1 MTLRIIVGVG
11 VVLAVLLVVVAVN
24 TLRVGPPVLSDV
36 SPALDVVIDE
46 DAAAERL
53 AEAVR
58 FRTISSSPD
67 APVSKSALLGLRQ
80 FLADN
85 YPNVHG
91 ILKREIVNEYS
102 LLYTWQGNEPDLKP
116 ILLAAHMDVVPVEPG
131 TEADWI
137 HPPFAS
143 IVADG
148 FIWGRGTMD
157 MKASLMG
164 IMEAAEYLLG
174 RGFTP
179 QRTIYLA
186 FGHDEEIGGSN
197 GAAKIAALLSE
208 RGVRL
213 EFTLDEG
220 LVITHGIV
228 PGVTRPAALIGVAEK
243 GKISLEVIAHGRG
256 GHSSA
261 PPINTAASRL
271 GRALDRLTTHQ
282 MPAALQS
289 PVADMFEHLAPAMP
303 LATRAVIAN
312 RWLSEPL
319 LISRLEQFPA
329 TNASIRTTTAPTII
343 RGGLKPNVLP
353 ETATA
358 VVDFRILP
366 GDSIDVVIKHVE
378 ETIDDPEVTVR
389 IFGSEP
395 SEPSRVSDINSAS
408 FSALRTAVRQMF
420 PDAVVAPGLVIGRTD
435 SRRYTQIADNS
446 YRFLPMRLGPK
457 DIKRIHGTN
466 ERVGVSNYAEIIH
479 FYVQTLWNATS
490 ASTL

>member
-243 GKISLEVIAHGRG
+243 RQ
-256 GHSSA
+256 
-261 PPINTAASRL
+261 N
-271 GRALDRLTTHQ
+271 
-282 MPAALQS
+282 
-289 PVADMFEHLAPAMP
+289 
-303 LATRAVIAN
+303 
-312 RWLSEPL
+312 
-319 LISRLEQFPA
+319 
-329 TNASIRTTTAPTII
+329 
-343 RGGLKPNVLP
+343 
-353 ETATA
+353 
-358 VVDFRILP
+358 LP
-366 GDSIDVVIKHVE
+366 GGDRAWSGRSFIRAANQYRSE
-378 ETIDDPEVTVR
+378 QVR
-389 IFGSEP
+389 PGARPVDHSP
-395 SEPSRVSDINSAS
+395 DASSVAEPSRRYVRAS
-408 FSALRTAVRQMF
+408 CARDATRYAGRDRQSMAF
-420 PDAVVAPGLVIGRTD
+420 
-435 SRRYTQIADNS
+435 
-446 YRFLPMRLGPK
+446 
-457 DIKRIHGTN
+457 
-466 ERVGVSNYAEIIH
+466 
-479 FYVQTLWNATS
+479 
-490 ASTL
+490 